1 MTISVQSAKAKG
13 RRFQQWVRDFFYG
26 LHPTLQPGDIE
37 SCPMGSSGADLILS
51 PAAQVEVGYAVECK
65 ARKSPALY
73 SDYDQACRHAAKAKV
88 KLEPVVFTKGDR
100 REPLVTISAKHFEE
114 LRRRK
119 LQTDNAFIMKHPP
132 GYDPNVVVRW

>member
-1 MTISVQSAKAKG
+1 M
-13 RRFQQWVRDFFYG
+13 G
-26 LHPTLQPGDIE
+26 LSRIV
-37 SCPMGSSGADLILS
+37 SGHTVHIRLKFSGS

-73 SDYDQACRHAAKAKV
+73 SDYDQASRHAAKAKV

-114 LRRRK
+114 LRRAK
-119 LQTDNAFIMKHPP
+119 LA
-132 GYDPNVVVRW
+132 YDMSPFKPTNVIDQW